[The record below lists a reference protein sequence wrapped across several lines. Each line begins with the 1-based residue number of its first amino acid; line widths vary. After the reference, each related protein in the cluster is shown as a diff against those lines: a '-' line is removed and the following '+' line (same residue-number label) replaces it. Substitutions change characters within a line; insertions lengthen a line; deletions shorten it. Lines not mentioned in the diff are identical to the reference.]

1 MLFWFADD
9 GSTFSHM
16 RVLPLC
22 IKSIFMSTP
31 DWIVWSYKRT
41 LLIITPDISGGLG
54 HSICLWWWITD
65 CEVYTVANLKL
76 HSYCYLKI
84 QYPISYSILAEAEIL
99 TTYIY
104 LPHRH
109 SCIIWISTNFFSFPS
124 IYMAVVQIKVN
135 KSKEGH
141 FW

>member
-22 IKSIFMSTP
+22 IESICRP
-31 DWIVWSYKRT
+31 QIGLCHKRT
-41 LLIITPDISGGLG
+41 LLIINPRYIWGTRVFNMPMMMDHRLRGLYIG
-54 HSICLWWWITD
+54 KPK
-65 CEVYTVANLKL
+65 VAFILLFEN
-76 HSYCYLKI
+76 
-84 QYPISYSILAEAEIL
+84 PISNILFNFRSGWD
-99 TTYIY
+99 TYDLY
-104 LPHRH
+104 LFTAQALMHH
-109 SCIIWISTNFFSFPS
+109 MDINIFFSFPS